1 MRQRMRFLETL
12 GESFQRGVIPG
23 AFLGGFIGL
32 VPGML
37 LVLILGG
44 GQYGVGLLEVLS
56 FIATSI
62 VAGAGMGALIAGAT
76 MAFLAA
82 GQRALGKLRSKS

>member
-1 MRQRMRFLETL
+1 MRQRIRFLENL

-23 AFLGGFIGL
+23 ALLGGFIGL

-82 GQRALGKLRSKS
+82 GQRALGKLGSKS